1 MIVSPPRATYRQSY
15 AARIAL
21 TILFLCLAALPP
33 IFAQGEFTPL
43 VIAAMVA
50 IVALDV
56 AICWMIGKSILT
68 IHDEGI
74 RRTSI
79 FGLKEIEWRNVKEYR
94 YRAVPTQGAAHGLL
108 GVIVIGIA
116 NKVGGRKATTNLIL
130 DLISNDGTKIRVTSS
145 TKNAYE
151 AIGVII
157 AAAHEQ
163 LKPRITAALGSTG
176 AEFGLLRLSA
186 RDLQW
191 KTKDPVPLREIAF
204 AELAGQML
212 SIKKEGK
219 LFSLVSVRSDKVPNV
234 LLLLESLESLGVGA
248 SRMKSVDPLA
258 HVRS

>member
-43 VIAAMVA
+43 VIAAMIA

-56 AICWMIGKSILT
+56 AICWMISKSILT

-94 YRAVPTQGAAHGLL
+94 YRAVPSQAGAHGLL
-108 GVIVIGIA
+108 AVIVIGIA

-130 DLISNDGTKIRVTSS
+130 DLIANDGTKIRVTSS

-151 AIGVII
+151 AIGVIL

-163 LKPRITAALGSTG
+163 LKPRITAALASTG
-176 AEFGLLRLSA
+176 AEFGLLRISA

-191 KTKDPVPLREIAF
+191 KSKDPVPLREVA
-204 AELAGQML
+204 
-212 SIKKEGK
+212 
-219 LFSLVSVRSDKVPNV
+219 
-234 LLLLESLESLGVGA
+234 
-248 SRMKSVDPLA
+248 
-258 HVRS
+258 